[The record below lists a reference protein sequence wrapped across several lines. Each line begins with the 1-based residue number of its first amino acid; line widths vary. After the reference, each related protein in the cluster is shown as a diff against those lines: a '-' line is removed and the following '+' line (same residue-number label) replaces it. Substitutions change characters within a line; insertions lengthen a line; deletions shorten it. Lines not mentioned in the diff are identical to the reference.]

1 MERGDEL
8 KGMAARSGARGRWGE
23 WLRARGK
30 GARERE
36 RERER
41 TRWQDV
47 VVTPARPLVRPAPR
61 SAMFFPLVV
70 LVAVLPGLYALNSWD
85 LTPPGPWW
93 GLRALAVLDGYGL
106 DQVPASEAITPA
118 VEAWVFR
125 NIACQPPL
133 YAWLAALG
141 MALSPDRNPLASV
154 LPSYVAGAVA
164 VILVFFHGK
173 LWRGPGTGLV
183 AAILVGFN
191 RDLLLQMQQGAPTTL
206 ALAGVLGA
214 LYGYARHSRAISV
227 AGGGEFWDWENPL
240 IWAAFGGLSLAISL
254 LSIGLFGLWALVV
267 VLVHQLHLFLKRGA
281 DAPAD
286 REHERELFRVPT
298 RRWLSSLIDP
308 QVHGGPLALTIA
320 ALIAAPWYLWVI
332 RTYGSEALSALAT
345 PFDVVGRFDAR
356 PGLLS
361 WTLALAP
368 TTLPLGLYGAARAI
382 RLAVIDEDD
391 ERSVVGGSFWV
402 VWLAVAA
409 LAPAFWPRGPWHLFG
424 LFLLVPLNLLAATTI
439 SDLATRKIPVRR
451 LIWIAPATAATIA
464 WWVSAELRNAV
475 ADLLDGR
482 ADSAT
487 ALGVHLAVDLLIVA
501 LWLTRRIDR
510 WARRR
515 DDRQR
520 RALAGFLIAV
530 LAVTVAAGFSEI
542 RFRNRETNM
551 LLMLR
556 TMILRRDRE
565 RPFTVVAVVGPE
577 SFRQTSGGPTPGGRL
592 RFILRTALPHIPQ
605 RDLDTADE
613 LVNLPE
619 GQRLV
624 ILAGSEQRL
633 PSSTQARLK
642 LEAIHPGQEGVLDA
656 FATANPINGGTGRRP

>member
-1 MERGDEL
+1 
-8 KGMAARSGARGRWGE
+8 
-23 WLRARGK
+23 
-30 GARERE
+30 
-36 RERER
+36 
-41 TRWQDV
+41 
-47 VVTPARPLVRPAPR
+47 
-61 SAMFFPLVV
+61 MFFPLVV

-93 GLRALAVLDGYGL
+93 GLRALAVLDGFGF
-106 DQVPASEAITPA
+106 DQVPASAEIKPA
-118 VEAWVFR
+118 VESWVFR

-141 MALSPDRNPLASV
+141 MSLSPDRNPLASV
-154 LPSYVAGAVA
+154 LPSYVAGAIV
-164 VILVFFHGK
+164 VILVFLHGR
-173 LWRGPGTGLV
+173 LWRGPGTGLI
-183 AAILVGFN
+183 AAVLVGFN
-191 RDLLLQMQQGAPTTL
+191 RDLLLQMQQAAPTTW

-240 IWAAFGGLSLAISL
+240 LWAAFGGLTLAVSL
-254 LSIGLFGLWALVV
+254 LSVGLFGLWAVVV
-267 VLVHQLHLFLKRGA
+267 VLVHQLHLWLKRQA
-281 DAPAD
+281 TAPAD
-286 REHERELFRVPT
+286 REHERERELFRVPT

-308 QVHGGPLALTIA
+308 QVHGGPLAFSIA
-320 ALIAAPWYLWVI
+320 ALIAAPWYFWIV
-332 RTYGSEALSALAT
+332 RTYGWEAVSALAA
-345 PFDVVGRFDAR
+345 PFDVVGRPEER

-361 WTLALAP
+361 WTIFLAP
-368 TTLPLGLYGAARAI
+368 ATLPLGLFGAARAI
-382 RLAVIDEDD
+382 RLAVIDESD
-391 ERSVVGGSFWV
+391 EPSVVGGAFWV

-424 LFLLVPLNLLAATTI
+424 LFLLVPLNLLAAATI
-439 SDLATRKIPVRR
+439 TDLATRKIPVRR
-451 LIWIAPATAATIA
+451 LIWIAPATAATVA

-475 ADLLDGR
+475 ADLLAGR

-487 ALGVHLAVDLLIVA
+487 ALGVHLALDLLVVA

-530 LAVTVAAGFSEI
+530 LTVTVAAGFSEI

-577 SFRQTSGGPTPGGRL
+577 SLRQTTSGPTPGGRL
-592 RFILRTALPHIPQ
+592 RFILRTALPHISQ
-605 RDLDTADE
+605 RDLDMADQ
-613 LVNLPE
+613 LMKLPE

-624 ILAGSEQRL
+624 ILAGSDQRL
-633 PSSTQARLK
+633 PSSTQAQLK

-656 FATANPINGGTGRRP
+656 FATANPINDGTGRRP

>member
-1 MERGDEL
+1 
-8 KGMAARSGARGRWGE
+8 
-23 WLRARGK
+23 
-30 GARERE
+30 
-36 RERER
+36 
-41 TRWQDV
+41 
-47 VVTPARPLVRPAPR
+47 
-61 SAMFFPLVV
+61 MFFPLVV

-93 GLRALAVLDGYGL
+93 GLRALAVLDGFRL
-106 DQVPASEAITPA
+106 DQVPAAAITPA

-141 MALSPDRNPLASV
+141 MSLSPDRNPLASV
-154 LPSYVAGAVA
+154 LPSYVAGAIV
-164 VILVFFHGK
+164 VILVFLHGR

-183 AAILVGFN
+183 AAVLVGFN
-191 RDLLLQMQQGAPTTL
+191 RDLLLQMQQAAPTTW

-214 LYGYARHSRAISV
+214 LYGYARHARAISV

-240 IWAAFGGLSLAISL
+240 LWAAFGGLTLAVSL
-254 LSIGLFGLWALVV
+254 LSVGLFGLWAVVV
-267 VLVHQLHLFLKRGA
+267 VLVHQLHLWLKRGA
-281 DAPAD
+281 AARGD
-286 REHERELFRVPT
+286 REQERELFRVPT

-308 QVHGGPLALTIA
+308 QVHGGPLAIAIA
-320 ALIAAPWYLWVI
+320 ALVAAPWYLWVV
-332 RTYGSEALSALAT
+332 RTYGWEAVFALVA
-345 PFDVVGRFDAR
+345 PFDAVGPTGGR

-361 WTLALAP
+361 WTIFLAP
-368 TTLPLGLYGAARAI
+368 ATLPLGLFGAARAI
-382 RLAVIDEDD
+382 RLAVIDESD
-391 ERSVVGGSFWV
+391 ERPVVGGAFWV

-424 LFLLVPLNLLAATTI
+424 LFLLVPLNLLAAATI

-451 LIWIAPATAATIA
+451 LIWIAPATAATVA
-464 WWVSAELRNAV
+464 WWVSEELRNAV
-475 ADLLDGR
+475 ADLLAGR

-487 ALGVHLAVDLLIVA
+487 ALGVHLAFDLLVVA
-501 LWLTRRIDR
+501 LWLTRRLDR

-530 LAVTVAAGFSEI
+530 LTVTVATGFSEI
-542 RFRNRETNM
+542 RFRNRETSM

-577 SFRQTSGGPTPGGRL
+577 AFRQTTSGPMPGGRL

-605 RDLDTADE
+605 LDLDTPED
-613 LVNLPE
+613 LMTLPE

-624 ILAGSEQRL
+624 ILAGSDQPL

-656 FATANPINGGTGRRP
+656 FATANPINDGTGRRP